1 MGVEA
6 AASLVGAT
14 AGTGKDQ
21 EAGTGAGFFQG
32 KANSKVGAVARALQD
47 LASQSL
53 LQSLDE
59 KADGED
65 HEEAKN
71 NTCYRMH
78 DHVRSAV
85 MTQAVLSVQE
95 KVLVKRRYVQHYV
108 NKLSELN
115 TMYKSKASATALFQF
130 DAERYAYD
138 RAFALLEE
146 MREETSWAVEEV
158 KWLAER
164 QYLFDC

>member
-32 KANSKVGAVARALQD
+32 KASSKVGAVARALQD

-53 LQSLDE
+53 LQSL
-59 KADGED
+59 

-85 MTQAVLSVQE
+85 MAQAVLSVQE
-95 KVLVKRRYVQHYV
+95 KVLVKRRYVQHYG
-108 NKLSELN
+108 NKLSELD
-115 TMYKSKASATALFQF
+115 TMYNSKASATALFQF